1 MAEVVPVI
9 LGVKSTFK
17 NRGLVNVKKQSGP
30 SCAPAHSTKLVYSH
44 STTREAEVSWGSQG
58 GENSHRIAWLPRRVE
73 SVNCD
78 HHAELS
84 DWVRGV

>member
-1 MAEVVPVI
+1 MAEVAPVK

-17 NRGLVNVKKQSGP
+17 NRGLVNVVKKQSSP
-30 SCAPAHSTKLVYSH
+30 SCTPAHSTKLGYLL
-44 STTREAEVSWGSQG
+44 STPQG
-58 GENSHRIAWLPRRVE
+58 ADVRGKEPQDCMAPKEGE

-84 DWVRGV
+84 DWVRWG